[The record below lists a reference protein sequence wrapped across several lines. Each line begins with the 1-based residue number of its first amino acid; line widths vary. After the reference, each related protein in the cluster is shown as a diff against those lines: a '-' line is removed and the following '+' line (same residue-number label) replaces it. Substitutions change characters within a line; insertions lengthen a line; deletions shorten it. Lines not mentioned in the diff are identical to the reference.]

1 MNEKQIKQKLLY
13 LVGSF
18 FVNCC
23 GKEKKS
29 QEILKSLHNKYMGKR
44 CFIIGN
50 GPSLTPEDL
59 DKLKGE
65 ITFASN
71 RIYTIFNKTEWRPSY
86 YGIID
91 ESVSRTP
98 GLIQEVSNMKCI
110 KFLRKEGFLYYKDI
124 KGDTCYIHSWWDRKY
139 LDNPQFSEDLTQGI
153 YTIATVTY
161 ALIEIA
167 YWMGFSEIYLLG
179 MDNRYKFGMTRDG
192 RVFRNKG
199 VCNYFGEDVKDEPL
213 PQTAPATWEMD
224 VAYEY
229 AEKFSR
235 EHGFRIYNATRGGF
249 LEKFERVDLDE
260 VLERPGN

>member
-1 MNEKQIKQKLLY
+1 
-13 LVGSF
+13 
-18 FVNCC
+18 
-23 GKEKKS
+23 
-29 QEILKSLHNKYMGKR
+29 
-44 CFIIGN
+44 
-50 GPSLTPEDL
+50 
-59 DKLKGE
+59 
-65 ITFASN
+65 
-71 RIYTIFNKTEWRPSY
+71 
-86 YGIID
+86 
-91 ESVSRTP
+91 
-98 GLIQEVSNMKCI
+98 
-110 KFLRKEGFLYYKDI
+110 
-124 KGDTCYIHSWWDRKY
+124 
-139 LDNPQFSEDLTQGI
+139 
-153 YTIATVTY
+153 
-161 ALIEIA
+161 
-167 YWMGFSEIYLLG
+167 